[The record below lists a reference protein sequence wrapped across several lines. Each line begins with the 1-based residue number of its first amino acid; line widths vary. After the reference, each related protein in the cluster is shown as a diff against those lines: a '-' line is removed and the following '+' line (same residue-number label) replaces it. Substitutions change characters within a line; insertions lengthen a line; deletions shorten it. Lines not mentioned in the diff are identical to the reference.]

1 MYDKIV
7 RYIAKNRMFDGKSG
21 VVAGLS
27 GGADSVCLFL
37 VLRRYCLEHGIALEA
52 VHVHH
57 GIRGE
62 EADRDMNY
70 CKELCKEY
78 NVPVAVYE
86 YDVPGY
92 AAGRGIGSEEA
103 GRILRYQAFEQE
115 RLKMGADAVIAVAH
129 HMNDLA
135 ETVLF
140 NICRGSGIKGVGGIL
155 PVRGNI
161 IRPLLC
167 CERNEIEKFLLDNN
181 IRYCTDSTNS
191 GTDYTRNRIRNEVIP
206 YLQRN
211 INPQTVAN
219 IAALAENAASAEE
232 YLAKQTAEYMAGMV
246 MDCDGGCLIR
256 SAGETDE
263 YMLGRIIRNVIGK
276 LLGSLKDIGETHVN
290 GVIDLQRGRSGRRF
304 DISKGLYAV
313 KNTDGIYIGFDDA
326 DSFGT
331 GNEPV
336 YVEPPC
342 MGITYNGLTFDFDIA
357 PVDKIQKISNELYTK
372 CFDYD
377 KIKIGL
383 CLRGRMPGDR
393 LVIDDAGH
401 HKSLKQYFIDAGIPA
416 RKRSSI
422 CLLAEGSDIV
432 WVVGGRISAEYKIT
446 KDTVNVLTVRC
457 GGTEHAEN

>member
-1 MYDKIV
+1 MLIYIV
-7 RYIAKNRMFDGKSG
+7 RH
-21 VVAGLS
+21 GLTEWNK
-27 GGADSVCLFL
+27 LKKL
-37 VLRRYCLEHGIALEA
+37 QGIA
-52 VHVHH
+52 
-57 GIRGE
+57 
-62 EADRDMNY
+62 
-70 CKELCKEY
+70 
-78 NVPVAVYE
+78 
-86 YDVPGY
+86 DVP
-92 AAGRGIGSEEA
+92 
-103 GRILRYQAFEQE
+103 
-115 RLKMGADAVIAVAH
+115 
-129 HMNDLA
+129 LA
-135 ETVLF
+135 EE
-140 NICRGSGIKGVGGIL
+140 GIL
-155 PVRGNI
+155 
-161 IRPLLC
+161 
-167 CERNEIEKFLLDNN
+167 
-181 IRYCTDSTNS
+181 
-191 GTDYTRNRIRNEVIP
+191 
-206 YLQRN
+206 
-211 INPQTVAN
+211 
-219 IAALAENAASAEE
+219 LAEKTGEALRGVKFDICFTSP
-232 YLAKQTAEYMAGMV
+232 LSRAKQTAEYMAGMV
-246 MDCDGGCLIR
+246 TDCDGGCLIR
-256 SAGETDE
+256 STGETDE

-290 GVIDLQRGRSGRRF
+290 GVLDLQRGRSGRRF

-326 DSFGT
+326 GSFGT

-422 CLLAEGSDIV
+422 CLLADKNDIV

-446 KDTVNVLTVRC
+446 EDTVNVLTVRC

>member
-7 RYIAKNRMFDGKSG
+7 RYMAKNRMLEGKTG
-21 VVAGLS
+21 VVVGLS

-37 VLRRYCLEHGIALEA
+37 VLQRYCSEKGIALKA

-70 CKELCKEY
+70 CKELCTKY
-78 NVPVAVYE
+78 NVPAIVYE

-92 AAGRGIGSEEA
+92 AAEHGIGSEEA

-115 RLKMGADAVIAVAH
+115 RLKMGDNAVIAVAH

-140 NICRGSGIKGVGGIL
+140 NICRGSGIKGVRGIL

-167 CERNEIEKFLLDNN
+167 CERSEIEAFLRDNN
-181 IRYCTDSTNS
+181 IIYCTDSTNN

-206 YLQRN
+206 YLQQN

-219 IAALAENAASAEE
+219 IASLAENAALAEE
-232 YLAKQTAEYMAGMV
+232 YLAKQTAECMAVMV
-246 MDCDGGCLIR
+246 TECDGGCLIS

-263 YMLGRIIRNVIGK
+263 YMLGRIIRNVISR

-290 GVIDLQRGRSGRRF
+290 GVIALAEGRSGRRF

-313 KNTDGIYIGFDDA
+313 KNTDGIYIGFDNDKN
-326 DSFGT
+326 SGT
-331 GNEPV
+331 VAEPV
-336 YVEPPC
+336 YVNPPC
-342 MGITYNGLTFDFDIA
+342 NGVIYNEQTFDFETVPA
-357 PVDKIQKISNELYTK
+357 DKIQKISNELYTK

-377 KIKIGL
+377 KIKFGL

-416 RKRSSI
+416 RKRDGI
-422 CLLAEGSDIV
+422 CLLADGNDIV

-446 KDTVNVLTVRC
+446 EDTVNVLTVRC